1 MNSRVGK
8 MDWSWKESKDRI
20 GRGTSFHRKAG
31 SAAAGAVVRKAADH
45 THTLA
50 AAAAAAAVDNPSH
63 NRSSAPSPAGR
74 TDSRVRNPN
83 LSARIPSVQLG
94 PHLPTV
100 NYRHIAVASVEKRQ
114 VVQHRGILSY

>member
-1 MNSRVGK
+1 
-8 MDWSWKESKDRI
+8 MDWSWMESKDRI
-20 GRGTSFHRKAG
+20 GRGRSFHRKAD

-50 AAAAAAAVDNPSH
+50 AAAAAVADNPSQS
-63 NRSSAPSPAGR
+63 RSSAPSPAVR

-100 NYRHIAVASVEKRQ
+100 NYRHIAVASVEKRS
-114 VVQHRGILSY
+114 VGQHRGILSY